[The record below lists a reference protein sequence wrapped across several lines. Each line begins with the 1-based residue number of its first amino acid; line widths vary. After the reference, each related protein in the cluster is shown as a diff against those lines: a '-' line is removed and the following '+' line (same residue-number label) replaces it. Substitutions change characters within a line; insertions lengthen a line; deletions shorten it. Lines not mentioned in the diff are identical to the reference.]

1 MFCPK
6 CGTELADD
14 SQFCGKCGKG
24 VSISF
29 PSGGAAAAVAPA
41 PVATALNDSG
51 KARTRRWRGVWLV
64 PVAGLALVAWTLIEN
79 SVGTKGAT
87 QILATTVHAP
97 IELQNEVENLR
108 AASWKGIALN
118 VPYSGMVN
126 VDLQVVRGNPID
138 VILTTPDQLEAMK
151 KEQWSQVR
159 VYTDFNAAKT
169 TLYRR
174 SARLEQGAYYLVI
187 RDTSLGI
194 LSASASDISVKVQLK
209 P

>member
-1 MFCPK
+1 
-6 CGTELADD
+6 
-14 SQFCGKCGKG
+14 
-24 VSISF
+24 VSVASA
-29 PSGGAAAAVAPA
+29 SGGAAAAVAPA
-41 PVATALNDSG
+41 PIATSTNDSS
-51 KARTRRWRGVWLV
+51 KTKTRRWRGVWLI
-64 PVAGLALVAWTLIEN
+64 PVAALALLAWTFIQN

-118 VPYSGMVN
+118 VPYSGTVN

-138 VILTTPDQLEAMK
+138 VLLTTPDQLEAMK
-151 KEQWSQVR
+151 KEQWSQVQ

-169 TLYRR
+169 MLYRR
-174 SARLEQGAYYLVI
+174 SARLGQGAYYLVI

-194 LSASASDISVKVQLK
+194 LSSSSSDISVKVQLN

>member
-1 MFCPK
+1 VFCPK

-14 SQFCGKCGKG
+14 SQYCRKCGKG
-24 VSISF
+24 VSVSS

-41 PVATALNDSG
+41 PIATSTNAPS
-51 KARTRRWRGVWLV
+51 KAETRRWRGGWLIT
-64 PVAGLALVAWTLIEN
+64 VAVLALLMWTLIQH
-79 SVGTKGAT
+79 SAGTKGAT

-97 IELQNEVENLR
+97 IELQNEVQNLR

-138 VILTTPDQLEAMK
+138 VLLTTADQLEAMK

-159 VYTDFNAAKT
+159 VYADFNAAKT
-169 TLYRR
+169 TQYRR

-194 LSASASDISVKVQLK
+194 LSSSASDISVKVQLN